1 MGALLGNEIG
11 SAGRPR
17 RTHASAT
24 LAAGRLDDGRDGYK
38 CGTEPIGVRSAM
50 LDFLRFARDFVADLL
65 RPRTKLVAEN
75 ALLRQQLIVAE
86 RKIVGRPRW
95 RPWERYTMAL
105 AARFTPA

>member
-1 MGALLGNEIG
+1 
-11 SAGRPR
+11 
-17 RTHASAT
+17 
-24 LAAGRLDDGRDGYK
+24 
-38 CGTEPIGVRSAM
+38 M